1 MRKTNIAFMNLGS
14 IIQISGILITTIG
27 TIFAL
32 AKLWQKYFHKIKKL
46 GELDAWL
53 FKDYIKYNH
62 LVREEEKKYLKK
74 VLKSEEYEPRYRQ
87 LLNKL
92 IEAMDISSDRNINR
106 VSKKILRKIFIDRY
120 FLYVGISLIVI
131 GAIIQ
136 IIGIILE

>member
-1 MRKTNIAFMNLGS
+1 MIWGS
-14 IIQISGILITTIG
+14 VLQIIGITLMATGAILT
-27 TIFAL
+27 L

-74 VLKSEEYEPRYRQ
+74 VLESEEYEPRYRQ

-92 IEAMDISSDRNINR
+92 IEAMDISSERNIKR